1 MFCGDCILE
10 LLRQKN
16 GSSTRGEL
24 RHCLLER
31 GYGTEA
37 IRQAYIRLE
46 QSGKITLIGSGKSK
60 NQIVKLKG

>member
-16 GSSTRGEL
+16 GSSIRGEL
-24 RHCLLER
+24 KQCLLER

-46 QSGKITLIGSGKSK
+46 QSGKITLIGSR
-60 NQIVKLKG
+60 